1 MEESLFNKMIKTA
14 WEEWHSG
21 QEFKDNIPNAV
32 NPCFSAGY
40 RAGIKDIS
48 VDISLLVNEMSRAEK
63 VYPDWPKDMVYQA
76 SIMNE
81 EAGEVVQAVNN
92 FVMHNKGSIK
102 DIHDELIQT
111 GAMVLRCLKN
121 LDVNNK

>member
-1 MEESLFNKMIKTA
+1 MEENLLNKMIQTA
-14 WEEWHSG
+14 WKEWHSG

-40 RAGIKDIS
+40 RFGMKGLSLDIRS
-48 VDISLLVNEMSRAEK
+48 ILNELSRAEK
-63 VYPDWPKDMVYQA
+63 VYPDWPKDIVYQA

-92 FVMHNKGSIK
+92 LVMHNKGSIE
-102 DIHDELIQT
+102 DIREELIQT

-121 LDVNNK
+121 L

>member
-1 MEESLFNKMIKTA
+1 MEEKLLNKMIQTA

-40 RAGIKDIS
+40 RFGIQGIPLDIRS
-48 VDISLLVNEMSRAEK
+48 IISELSRAEK
-63 VYPDWPKDMVYQA
+63 VYPDWPTDMVYQA

-92 FVMHNKGSIK
+92 FVMHNSGSIK